1 MSPDLS
7 GAGPIRLIG
16 SDLDGTLL
24 SHDEVISQ
32 DNLEAL
38 ERAQQA
44 GVPVV
49 FATGRPPRWMGEV
62 ARQTGHTGIA
72 VCANGA
78 LLYDLGTRQVVGSNL
93 ISVPT
98 LREVANALLGEFGEV
113 RFALE
118 HDAGF
123 DHEDGYRHDYDIGP
137 TAVTIRTRLDVLS
150 TPGIKLLV
158 RHHGLSSDEFLAR
171 AQALLGTAVTVTSS
185 SSAGLLEIAAPGVS
199 KATGLATVAQQMGV
213 AAHQVAAVGDMPNDL
228 PMLAWAGHSFAVA
241 NAHQA
246 VLAAA
251 DATVA
256 SNTDGG
262 FAQVVDRVL
271 AHNARWT
278 RRGSREN

>member
-1 MSPDLS
+1 MSHHLP

-24 SHDEVISQ
+24 SHDEVISEG
-32 DNLEAL
+32 NLEAL
-38 ERAQQA
+38 WRAQEA

-62 ARQTGHTGIA
+62 ARQTRHTGLA

-78 LLYDLGTRQVVGSNL
+78 LLYDLGTEQVVGSNL

-98 LREVANALLGEFGEV
+98 LREVAEALLGEFGEV

-123 DHEDGYRHDYDIGP
+123 DYEDGYRHDYDIGP
-137 TAVTIRTRLDVLS
+137 TAITVRTRLDVLS

-158 RHHGLSSDEFLAR
+158 RHHELSSDDFLDR
-171 AQALLGTAVTVTSS
+171 AQALLGASVTVTSS
-185 SSAGLLEIAAPGVS
+185 SSVGLLEIAAAGVS
-199 KATGLATVAQQMGV
+199 KATGLATVAEQMGI
-213 AAHQVAAVGDMPNDL
+213 AADQVATVGDMPNDL
-228 PMLAWAGHSFAVA
+228 PMLAWSGHSFAVA
-241 NAHQA
+241 NAHPA

-251 DATVA
+251 DDTVA
-256 SNTDGG
+256 SNIDGG

-271 AHNARWT
+271 AHNARWP
-278 RRGSREN
+278 RQEWSAG

>member
-1 MSPDLS
+1 MSLDAPGPDQLGPS
-7 GAGPIRLIG
+7 PIRLIG

-24 SHDEVISQ
+24 SHNEVISAG
-32 DNLEAL
+32 NLAAL
-38 ERAQQA
+38 QRAQEA

-49 FATGRPPRWMGEV
+49 FATGRPPRWMHEV
-62 ARQTGHTGIA
+62 ARQTQHTGLA

-78 LLYDLGTRQVVGSNL
+78 LLYDLGTEQVVGSNL

-98 LREVANALLGEFGEV
+98 LREVADALLAEFGEV

-123 DHEDGYRHDYDIGP
+123 DHEDGYRHDYDIGL
-137 TAVTIRTRLDVLS
+137 TAVAIRTREDVLS

-158 RHHGLSSDEFLAR
+158 RHHGLSSDEFLGR
-171 AQALLGTAVTVTSS
+171 AQELLGGAVTVTSS

-199 KATGLATVAQQMGV
+199 KATGLATVAQQMGIE
-213 AAHQVAAVGDMPNDL
+213 AHEVAAVGDMPNDL
-228 PMLAWAGHSFAVA
+228 PMLAWAGRSFAVA
-241 NAHQA
+241 NAHPA

-256 SNTDGG
+256 SNLDDG
-262 FAQVVDRVL
+262 FAQVVDHVL
-271 AHNARWT
+271 AHNAAL
-278 RRGSREN
+278 G

>member
-1 MSPDLS
+1 MIRRPP

-24 SHDEVISQ
+24 AHDEVISLG
-32 DNLEAL
+32 NLAAL
-38 ERAQQA
+38 ARAQAA

-62 ARQTGHTGIA
+62 ARQTRHTGLA

-78 LLYDLGTRQVVGSNL
+78 LLYDLGTEQVVGANL

-98 LREVANALLGEFGEV
+98 LREVADALLSEFGEV

-118 HDAGF
+118 HHAGF

-137 TAVTIRTRLDVLS
+137 TAVSIRTRDDVLS
-150 TPGIKLLV
+150 TPAIKLLV
-158 RHHGLSSDEFLAR
+158 RHHGLSSDEFLTR
-171 AQALLGTAVTVTSS
+171 AQSLLGDSVTVTSS

-199 KATGLATVAQQMGV
+199 KATGLATVAEQLGI
-213 AAHQVAAVGDMPNDL
+213 AAHEIAAVGDMPNDL
-228 PMLAWAGHSFAVA
+228 PMLAWAGQSFAVA
-241 NAHQA
+241 NAHPA

-256 SNTDGG
+256 SNIDDG
-262 FAQVVDRVL
+262 FAQVVDSVL
-271 AHNARWT
+271 AYNAALAAT
-278 RRGSREN
+278 S

>member
-278 RRGSREN
+278 RRGSRED

>member
-1 MSPDLS
+1 MSHHQP

-24 SHDEVISQ
+24 AHDEVISAV
-32 DNLEAL
+32 NLAAL
-38 ERAQQA
+38 WRAQDA
-44 GVPVV
+44 GLTVV

-62 ARQTGHTGIA
+62 ARQTRHTGLA

-78 LLYDLGTRQVVGSNL
+78 LLYDLGTEQVVGSNL
-93 ISVPT
+93 ISVST
-98 LREVANALLGEFGEV
+98 LREVADALLSEFGEV

-137 TAVTIRTRLDVLS
+137 TAVSIRTRYDVLS

-158 RHHGLSSDEFLAR
+158 RHHGISSDEFLTR
-171 AQALLGTAVTVTSS
+171 AQSLLGEAVTVTSS

-199 KATGLATVAQQMGV
+199 KATGLATVAEQMGI
-213 AAHQVAAVGDMPNDL
+213 AAHEVAAVGDMPNDL

-241 NAHQA
+241 NAHSA

-256 SNTDGG
+256 SNLDDG
-262 FAQVVDRVL
+262 FAQVVEHAL
-271 AHNARWT
+271 AHNARL
-278 RRGSREN
+278 GAS